1 MERTGSH
8 SLNQEKTRIHN
19 DEMICHDVTCDGM
32 QCQVLTINCKIFV
45 PKVFNLNFNQI
56 FNQTKFL
63 TKLLSQI
70 PYLQEIQE
78 IKENGKQPSPEVIR
92 QIQNLWDR
100 LLDS

>member
-8 SLNQEKTRIHN
+8 SLNQKKTRIN
-19 DEMICHDVTCDGM
+19 NNEMICHDVTCDGM
-32 QCQVLTINCKIFV
+32 QCKVLTINCKIFV
-45 PKVFNLNFNQI
+45 PKIFNLNLNQI
-56 FNQTKFL
+56 FNKTKFL
-63 TKLLSQI
+63 TKLSSQI

-92 QIQNLWDR
+92 QIQNLWDS